1 MCYNICVNKNYNMK
15 EEKKMKKK
23 IITVERTDIEL
34 ISTIESMGTWFDER
48 FIANE
53 HNSFDIWEWN
63 GKLYKIYKDSEKI
76 DSQLWRI

>member
-1 MCYNICVNKNYNMK
+1 M
-15 EEKKMKKK
+15 
-23 IITVERTDIEL
+23 ITVERNDIEL

-48 FIANE
+48 FIVDE

-76 DSQLWRI
+76 DSELWRI